1 MPWVPTVP
9 EEQAKGPLVDVYRKA
24 RDRAGKV
31 PNIAKLQSLRP
42 ETTAY
47 GFELYCQLMDAPT
60 GISRRERVLIATVV
74 SKVNG
79 CFY

>member
-1 MPWVPTVP
+1 MAWVKTVA
-9 EEQAKGPLVDVYRKA
+9 EEDASGVLREVYQRV
-24 RDRAGKV
+24 RERSGGV

-42 ETTAY
+42 AAT
-47 GFELYCQLMDAPT
+47 GFGFGLYCQLMDDPT
-60 GISRRERVLIATVV
+60 GLSRRERVLIATVV

>member
-9 EEQAKGPLVDVYRKA
+9 EDQAMGPLADVYRKA
-24 RDRAGKV
+24 QERAGKV
-31 PNIAKLQSLRP
+31 PNITKVQSLRP
-42 ETTAY
+42 EATAR

-60 GISRRERVLIATVV
+60 GISRRERVFIATVV

-79 CFY
+79 CLY